1 MTHIRRG
8 ALAVAAVAVLV
19 AIAATLG
26 TTTSGAAKVTP
37 HVASCANSFPGDGH
51 AGPWWDPTPGG
62 VHGNTV
68 SVDCPNGS
76 THWDLNYKIQ
86 FGCGSGCWSTWF
98 NQHRSGNGSPSD
110 FGYLVPT
117 TCDGG
122 LHAWRTHVDNNVTGG
137 NINKPSGGSGVFLS
151 C

>member
-1 MTHIRRG
+1 MTHLRRG
-8 ALAVAAVAVLV
+8 ALAVLAVAVLV

-26 TTTSGAAKVTP
+26 TTSSGAAKVTP

-51 AGPWWDPTPGG
+51 NGPWWDPTPGG

-76 THWDLNYKIQ
+76 THWDINYKIQ
-86 FGCGSGCWSTWF
+86 YLSGGTWTTWF

-110 FGYLVPT
+110 FGYLVQT

-122 LHAWRTHVDNNVTGG
+122 LHQWRTHVDNNVTGG
-137 NINKPSGGSGVFLS
+137 NINKPSGGAGVFLN